1 MSDLPI
7 KCTLKAGAGFD
18 APWLTVDAATPE
30 DLEFK
35 LQALANGSALAA
47 VVEAANTLK
56 AANNAAPLLQNG
68 AEAQAPAPVAAAPAQ
83 PQGWGAP
90 AAAAPAFAQPAQQA
104 GPVLHPTDVCPVDN
118 QRVQEK
124 VITSKKNGKT
134 YEMWVCPNQ
143 RTRGDGHYS
152 EFKN

>member
-7 KCTLKAGAGFD
+7 KATLKAGSDFS

-30 DLEFK
+30 ELEQR
-35 LQALANGSALAA
+35 LYTLANGSALAA
-47 VVEAANTLK
+47 VVEAANVLK
-56 AANNAAPLLQNG
+56 AANNAAPLLPSG
-68 AEAQAPAPVAAAPAQ
+68 AEAQAPAAAPAAPAQ

-90 AAAAPAFAQPAQQA
+90 AAAAQPAQQA
-104 GPVLHPTDVCPVDN
+104 GVVLHPTDVCPVDN

>member
-7 KCTLKAGAGFD
+7 KATLKAGNGFD

-35 LQALANGSALAA
+35 LQALIEGSALAA
-47 VVEAANTLK
+47 VVEAANVLK
-56 AANNAAPLLQNG
+56 AANNAAPLLQSG
-68 AEAQAPAPVAAAPAQ
+68 AEAQAPVAPAAPAQ

-90 AAAAPAFAQPAQQA
+90 TAAAPAPAQQA
-104 GPVLHPTDVCPVDN
+104 SVVLHPTDVCPVDN